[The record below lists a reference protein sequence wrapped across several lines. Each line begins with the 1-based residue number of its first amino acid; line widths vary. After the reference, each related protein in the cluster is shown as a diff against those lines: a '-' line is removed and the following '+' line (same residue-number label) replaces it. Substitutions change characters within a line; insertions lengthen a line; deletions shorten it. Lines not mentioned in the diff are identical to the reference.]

1 MFLKKRF
8 EQDVVNGVHMANGK
22 LSFQGINL
30 NVHCFYIDGVLIDT
44 GSSSLESYLKPY
56 FRQLDIDQVVL
67 THYHEDHTG
76 CASFFQNEQQV
87 PIYMSDIKLDYCK
100 KKADYPLYRQFFWGR
115 RRPFKAETI
124 GSSFVSN
131 RATWDVIKT
140 PGHAIDHVAFLNNE
154 TGQLFTGDLFINEKT
169 KVVLRE
175 ENIPQLIDSIKR
187 VLKYEFD
194 EVFCCHAGY
203 IRDGRAALN
212 RKLEFLLD
220 LKHQVLKLNQEGKTV
235 KEIKRELFPRKYP
248 ITKLSF
254 GEWDSRHIVRSIVE
268 HTGQEQEN
276 AYLS

>member
-8 EQDVVNGVHMANGK
+8 ELDVVNGVHMANGK

-56 FRQLDIDQVVL
+56 YRQLDIDQVVL

-76 CASFFQNEQQV
+76 CAAFLQKELDI

-115 RRPFKAETI
+115 RKPFCAIPI
-124 GSSFVSN
+124 GNSFESN

-140 PGHAIDHVAFLNNE
+140 PGHAIDHVSFLNNE

-187 VLKYEFD
+187 VLNYEFD

-203 IRDGRAALN
+203 IREGRMFLN

-220 LKHQVLKLNQEGKTV
+220 LKHQILKLNQEGKSIE
-235 KEIKRELFPRKYP
+235 EINRILFPRKYP

-254 GEWDSRHIVRSIVE
+254 GEWDSSHIVRSII
-268 HTGQEQEN
+268 EQT
-276 AYLS
+276 